1 MKKTIIGGVTFVVT
15 AALVSSGWYL
25 YHRNFEKVQSVNSY
39 IEKNDYKI
47 LKDEKEV
54 LSVKNQQMEESLK
67 KPHNLGYKTVTASD
81 LNMRQDASENL
92 EPIGV
97 MIQNSD
103 VEAVDTSNP
112 LWYKVKLDLSKLIQT
127 DKKDIS
133 GRVLYT
139 NSNGEGVCYINPKYI
154 KDGGLSL
161 GDQYYLSSQYLGDA
175 ANKYVYTEPPADSKH
190 PFVYGIQFYSEEF
203 AKTLKS
209 ELWKELSDKLIQK
222 GYDGIKIEYADRKNV
237 VDNMQNNYYQ
247 VVETPPIELARATMS
262 NDNYIPFIKLVN
274 KENNSS
280 EYTGVFVVNKNSNIK
295 TPADIK
301 GKKICFTNTSSA
313 SGYIMQKYYLKKI
326 YNIDIDKDCTIVT
339 KKDVYKESKDDD
351 FQHDEI
357 PLVVANGYADVGFCG
372 DFVVT
377 TDSFSNFKKYLTDKL
392 LPYSVAGIDDENKLE
407 KYFDDNVK
415 VLNLLDVPPLT
426 NNPQSMSKD
435 LWQDDQFRK
444 SFKSVVENTYKS
456 YNEQYGITDADKG
469 EYTVAKELVEFQG
482 K

>member
-1 MKKTIIGGVTFVVT
+1 MKKIITGVTFVVT

-25 YHRNFEKVQSVNSY
+25 YHTNSEKVQSVNSY
-39 IEKNDYKI
+39 VQKNDYKI
-47 LKDEKEV
+47 LNEKYQKLFVKDEQSKE
-54 LSVKNQQMEESLK
+54 LSK
-67 KPHNLGYKTVTASD
+67 KPRNLGYKTVTASD
-81 LNMRQDASENL
+81 LNIRQDASENL
-92 EPIGV
+92 EPIGI
-97 MIQNSD
+97 MIQNSV
-103 VEAVDTSNP
+103 VEAVDTSNT

-154 KDGGLSL
+154 KDGHLSL
-161 GDQYYLSSQYLGDA
+161 GDQYYLFRKYLDDA

-209 ELWKELSDKLIQK
+209 ELWKELSDKLIQR

-247 VVETPPIELARATMS
+247 VVETPPIELARATMN
-262 NDNYIPFIKLVN
+262 NDNYLPFVKLVN
-274 KENNSS
+274 KVNNSS
-280 EYTGVFVVNKNSNIK
+280 EYTGVFVVNTNSNIK

-313 SGYIMQKYYLKKI
+313 SGYIIQKYYLKKI

-339 KKDVYKESKDDD
+339 KKNIYEESKDEA

-357 PLVVANGYADVGFCG
+357 PLVVASGYADVGFCG
-372 DFVVT
+372 DFVLT
-377 TDSFSNFKKYLTDKL
+377 TEVFGDFKNYLNNKL
-392 LPYSVAGIDDENKLE
+392 LPYSVVGIDDENKLE

-415 VLNLLDVPPLT
+415 VLNLLDIPPLT

-435 LWQDDQFRK
+435 LWQDDQFMK
-444 SFKSVVENTYKS
+444 SFKSVVENTYKI
-456 YNEQYGITDADKG
+456 YNEQYGIIDADKG
-469 EYTVAKELVEFQG
+469 EYTLAKELVKFQG